1 MTLRTMTLLATACC
15 LAGCTSLQP
24 TATPAK
30 PYATHESG
38 KPPVLAANAPTAP
51 TAPHVGLPQIAL
63 SSASGAPGQTVQLTA
78 TMRSGSEKLAGT
90 QNDISFDPRQVA
102 FAAKANGKPDCTP
115 NAALG
120 KEGTA
125 FSFLPAGCQKGGT
138 CTSVRALVL
147 SLSNVDPIADG
158 ALLYTCT
165 LRIAADASPGAH
177 ALPIGR
183 VGFSAPNGK
192 AVNGTGANGSV
203 TVR

>member
-1 MTLRTMTLLATACC
+1 MTMRTMTLLAAAGW
-15 LAGCTSLQP
+15 LAGCSTLQP
-24 TATPAK
+24 APTAPK
-30 PYATHESG
+30 PYATHEAG
-38 KPPVLAANAPTAP
+38 KPPVLAASAPT
-51 TAPHVGLPQIAL
+51 TATKGHVGLPQIAL
-63 SSASGAPGQTVQLTA
+63 SSASGAAGQTVKIAA

-90 QNDISFDPRQVA
+90 QNDIGFDPHQVA
-102 FAAKANGKPDCTP
+102 FAATSNGKPDCSA
-115 NAALG
+115 NAAIG

-147 SLSNVDPIADG
+147 SLSNVDPIPDG

-165 LRIAADASPGAH
+165 VRIAADASPGAH